1 MVSSHFPFLFASCVR
16 VLLFSPLLFCLL
28 LKRFREKQEVA
39 FNLFL
44 FFFQL
49 AGISRWKRIS
59 TRWSMA
65 KHPKLSV
72 LPLLPSSKQQTHP
85 KRDPSSA
92 GISLTY
98 LICGHDVD
106 GVILPSL
113 SAAASVFLFA
123 LVDFNAHLISAARCL
138 HKHTRDLLSRMTGT
152 SPAMKV
158 S

>member
-16 VLLFSPLLFCLL
+16 VLPFSPLLFCLL

-39 FNLFL
+39 VNLFL

-85 KRDPSSA
+85 KKDPSSA

-106 GVILPSL
+106 GVILLSL

-138 HKHTRDLLSRMTGT
+138 QTH
-152 SPAMKV
+152 A
-158 S
+158 

>member
-16 VLLFSPLLFCLL
+16 VLLFFPLLFCLL

-39 FNLFL
+39 VNLFL

-106 GVILPSL
+106 GVFLPSL

-123 LVDFNAHLISAARCL
+123 LVDFNAQLISAARCL
-138 HKHTRDLLSRMTGT
+138 HKHTRDLLSLEKQALHRR
-152 SPAMKV
+152 
-158 S
+158 